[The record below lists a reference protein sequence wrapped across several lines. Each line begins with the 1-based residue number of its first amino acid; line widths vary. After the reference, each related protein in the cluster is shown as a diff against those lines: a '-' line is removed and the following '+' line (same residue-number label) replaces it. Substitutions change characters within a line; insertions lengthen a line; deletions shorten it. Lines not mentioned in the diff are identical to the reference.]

1 MENLLDPK
9 CYCSLNDQ
17 ETIDKNKSS
26 NLFDNNYD
34 ILLGNLDL
42 SSEPS
47 LFKKI
52 NKSSFSYD
60 DFLEIF
66 LAHRN
71 AFATGLNGIPYKI
84 HKKCSKKTKCL
95 FKVIQACSKRC
106 EIRIEWRSAQEIYIP
121 TVRNPSEKKLSDFRL
136 IVLLNVEGK
145 LFFSLVSMCL
155 ETHLIH
161 SNKFINKSIQKGSME
176 KILSCWK
183 HLSMVWIA
191 LREARA

>member
-47 LFKKI
+47 LLKKI

-60 DFLEIF
+60 DFL
-66 LAHRN
+66 
-71 AFATGLNGIPYKI
+71 
-84 HKKCSKKTKCL
+84 
-95 FKVIQACSKRC
+95 
-106 EIRIEWRSAQEIYIP
+106 
-121 TVRNPSEKKLSDFRL
+121 
-136 IVLLNVEGK
+136 
-145 LFFSLVSMCL
+145 
-155 ETHLIH
+155 
-161 SNKFINKSIQKGSME
+161 
-176 KILSCWK
+176 
-183 HLSMVWIA
+183 
-191 LREARA
+191 